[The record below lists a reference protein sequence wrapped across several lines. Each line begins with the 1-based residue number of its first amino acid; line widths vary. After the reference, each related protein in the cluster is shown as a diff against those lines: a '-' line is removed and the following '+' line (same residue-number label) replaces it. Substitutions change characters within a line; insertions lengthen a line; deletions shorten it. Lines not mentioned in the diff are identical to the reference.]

1 MMIKKTTIRLRA
13 ELVASSFLV
22 EGVPI
27 FKFQPF
33 FFIVMD
39 GIQSPGKTRRK
50 RTSETTYK
58 A

>member
-1 MMIKKTTIRLRA
+1 MIKKTTISA
-13 ELVASSFLV
+13 ELAASSFLV

-33 FFIVMD
+33 FFIIMD
-39 GIQSPGKTRRK
+39 GIQSLGKTRRK
-50 RTSETTYK
+50 TTSETTCK

>member
-1 MMIKKTTIRLRA
+1 MMIKKTTISA
-13 ELVASSFLV
+13 ELAASSFLV
-22 EGVPI
+22 EGVPV

-33 FFIVMD
+33 CFIVMD

-50 RTSETTYK
+50 TTSETTYK